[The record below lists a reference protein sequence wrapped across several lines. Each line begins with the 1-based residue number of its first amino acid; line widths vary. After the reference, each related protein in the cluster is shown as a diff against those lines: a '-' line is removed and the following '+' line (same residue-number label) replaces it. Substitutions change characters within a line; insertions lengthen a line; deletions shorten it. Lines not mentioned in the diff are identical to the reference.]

1 MTIPPKQP
9 NFKGDF
15 SSCMWSWFMEYHAF
29 LPCKNE
35 IFSFSQKRKRRAKD
49 DDVVSLSSLDLK
61 VSLTT
66 LAKEKALRNTQ
77 IPFYFCTTRRAS
89 AGGFVWGLFAL
100 RIF

>member
-1 MTIPPKQP
+1 
-9 NFKGDF
+9 
-15 SSCMWSWFMEYHAF
+15 MEYHAF

-35 IFSFSQKRKRRAKD
+35 IFSLSQKRKRRAKD

-77 IPFYFCTTRRAS
+77 IPFYFLHYKEGECWGFSLGSLSAS
-89 AGGFVWGLFAL
+89 HFLNVKLNNTGSC
-100 RIF
+100 R